1 MAREP
6 LSRSNGIALGR
17 LPNYSAA
24 YINVDENDQR
34 LQRLCSEMRALV
46 IEKARLRLNGKQSS
60 DRTIEVASDVMNEVC
75 GRIWRL
81 GFKPE
86 SPAQFNGKHI
96 EAVIRDYWA
105 CGVSPKHFASIYTTL
120 RKFDDWI
127 GKPGLIKDKHIY
139 LPEVH
144 RHEFM
149 ASQVAKKSKSWQ
161 GNGIDLEQKLKEAD
175 ALDVRFGLMLRMCAA
190 FGLRRI
196 EVLQIKPWLDDKGYC
211 LEIRPGVAKGG
222 RPRLIPIEFDL
233 QRDVLDLAKK
243 RIKQNEHIGWPDDKH
258 QSAKPLLERN
268 KSRYMYLLRCI
279 GLTKSMSG
287 STGHGLRAQFAE
299 QLALSKGY
307 LPATLGGVKNQIPK
321 EDEELIRLQIAENL
335 GHSRKT
341 ITSSYYGS
349 TTKKIQNSQGVKIA
363 TIYVSQHAIASV
375 FANPPPIKNAEGHYP
390 KLRARSITGTD
401 LTLVIEDVADGMSTG
416 TENSF
421 QILLND
427 GDAKILPI
435 PTLKNYFEEIPDID
449 AKIRLVMTNFGYL

>member
-60 DRTIEVASDVMNEVC
+60 DRTIEVAADVMNEVC
-75 GRIWRL
+75 CRIWRL

-149 ASQVAKKSKSWQ
+149 ASQVAKKSKSWE

-233 QRDVLDLAKK
+233 QRDVLDLAKL
-243 RIKQNEHIGWPDDKH
+243 RIKQNEHMGWPDAKYK
-258 QSAKPLLERN
+258 SAQPLLERN
-268 KSRYMYLLRCI
+268 KNRYMYLLRSI
-279 GLTKSMSG
+279 GLTKNMSG

-307 LPATLGGVKNQIPK
+307 LPATLGGVKNQMPK
-321 EDEELIRLQIAENL
+321 QEEELIRLQIAENL

-349 TTKKIQNSQGVKIA
+349 TTKKIQNSNGVKIA
-363 TIYVSQHAIASV
+363 TIYTSEHAIAYV
-375 FANPPPIKNAEGHYP
+375 FANPPPIKNAEGIYP
-390 KLRARSITGTD
+390 KLRARAITSTD
-401 LTLVIEDVADGMSTG
+401 LTLVFEEVADGMSTG
-416 TENSF
+416 SENSF
-421 QILLND
+421 EILLVD
-427 GDAKILPI
+427 GDVKIISNPAS
-435 PTLKNYFEEIPDID
+435 TNMFEEIPDID
-449 AKIRLVMTNFGYL
+449 AKIHRVMTTFGYL